1 MEIDFN
7 SEAIHKELLDNIG
20 DPDENDYTV
29 LSKEAMKHTITLVGS
44 EINKM
49 EKQIQDRFPDI
60 KYIDLEIN

>member
-1 MEIDFN
+1 LF
-7 SEAIHKELLDNIG
+7 DNIG

-60 KYIDLEIN
+60 KSINLEIN